1 MKLRKSQGRKTK
13 NMQVQIKKGRKM
25 GKNIK
30 IRREKSKS
38 IFSSSSFQRQK
49 TLLKIR

>member
-13 NMQVQIKKGRKM
+13 NMQVQIKKGRRM

-38 IFSSSSFQRQK
+38 IFFKFFFPK
-49 TLLKIR
+49 TENFTKN

>member
-1 MKLRKSQGRKTK
+1 MKLRKSRGRKTK
-13 NMQVQIKKGRKM
+13 NMHVQSKKGRM

-30 IRREKSKS
+30 IRRERSKS

-49 TLLKIR
+49 TLLKVR